1 VLIWLQGVIFCIS
14 LLSGANETL
23 QSLRKVASSVLVSL
37 CDPKH
42 SIDSAIALENDKA
55 VVEILVCLY
64 PAKSSV
70 EITLP
75 GERASPVAATM
86 MSFIVEQ
93 CQPWPRNNVTTA
105 LRLHQARILLYALH
119 GALTRSRRS
128 AEIVDFIELGGV
140 PEWWE
145 FGFTFSSSP
154 WTSEAANCAEEQTCS
169 YSLDRLRSGIASD
182 FSSLLLTAAWN
193 ADRAVQN
200 PETCERLLNRLRSTT
215 SREHHLFCS
224 YNNNDIMGLTQLNP
238 TPKRPTEADKLRA
251 ELEKETQRR
260 NDLEVLLTQ
269 YEKLVGEERQA
280 NDALKRY
287 VATVERASEQKSRAL
302 EDERQ
307 NYRELMAD
315 ADRRVQ
321 TVVWREN
328 EEQILLKAKHFARE
342 GKLESEIDDLEM
354 TLEKKEEELQHERQD
369 REKILA
375 EEEAA
380 SEKAKKDVGAYI
392 CWRFETANP

>member
-1 VLIWLQGVIFCIS
+1 MFCIS
-14 LLSGANETL
+14 LLGDGNEIL
-23 QSLRKVASSVLVSL
+23 LSLKSVASSVLVSL
-37 CDPKH
+37 CETQG
-42 SIDSAIALENDKA
+42 SIDSAIAPQNDKA
-55 VVEILVCLY
+55 ITEILVCLY
-64 PAKSSV
+64 PPKSRA
-70 EITLP
+70 EITMP
-75 GERASPVAATM
+75 GECAGSAAATM
-86 MSFIVEQ
+86 MSFIVDQ
-93 CQPWPRNNVTTA
+93 CQPWPRNNVTA
-105 LRLHQARILLYALH
+105 AIRLHQARILLNALH
-119 GALTRSRRS
+119 GALTRSGIS

-145 FGFTFSSSP
+145 SGFTFSSSP
-154 WTSEAANCAEEQTCS
+154 RTSEVANCAEEQTCS
-169 YSLDRLRSGIASD
+169 YSLDQVRSRIASD

-200 PETCERLLNRLRSTT
+200 RETCERLLNRLRSTT

-224 YNNNDIMGLTQLNP
+224 YSNNDTMGLTQLNP
-238 TPKRPTEADKLRA
+238 IPNRPTEADKLQA
-251 ELEKETQRR
+251 ELEKEIQRR
-260 NDLEVLLTQ
+260 NELELQITQ

-287 VATVERASEQKSRAL
+287 VVTVERASEQKSRAL

-321 TVVWREN
+321 IVVWREN

-354 TLEKKEEELQHERQD
+354 TLEKKEEELQHEKQG
-369 REKILA
+369 REKVLA
-375 EEEAA
+375 GEEAA
-380 SEKAKKDVGAYI
+380 LEKAKKDVGAYL
-392 CWRFETANP
+392 CQHFETANPWHR